1 MSPAGTGMDSGQIV
15 LLRACILL
23 QHTCARTLTA
33 EAARLTKQHADEAA
47 RNNGA
52 FSLEHSQKRKLR
64 SFATKHAA
72 SAVCV
77 SPRARTATAEA
88 ARCL

>member
-1 MSPAGTGMDSGQIV
+1 MDSGQIV

-64 SFATKHAA
+64 SFATSLSMLLQLFACRH
-72 SAVCV
+72 V
-77 SPRARTATAEA
+77 RAQP